1 MPNLM
6 TDTIGQAPTW
16 RGEPGQESPDAVGG
30 WSADDSREYLEHS
43 LREEL
48 QTFLDLYGR
57 FALTTIV
64 ADVVGGGVDV

>member
-6 TDTIGQAPTW
+6 MDAVSQAPTW

-48 QTFLDLYGR
+48 KTFLDLYGR
-57 FALTTIV
+57 IALTSIV
-64 ADVVGGGVDV
+64 ADVVGGVDV